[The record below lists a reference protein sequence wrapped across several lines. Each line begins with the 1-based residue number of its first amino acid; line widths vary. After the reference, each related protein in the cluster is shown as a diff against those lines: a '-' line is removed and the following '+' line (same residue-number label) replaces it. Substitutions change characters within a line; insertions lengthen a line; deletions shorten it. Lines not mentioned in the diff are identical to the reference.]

1 MWAWISLGE
10 MGKRD
15 DTPGRPTKEFDSA
28 KLAALTKERRD
39 EAEVQQNAAPE
50 PSAEN
55 ISLARTATLD
65 DPMTTGLLAEVAR
78 RSQTSEFDD
87 DVIKDVLDKID
98 SGDTSHPHTRRRNT
112 K

>member
-1 MWAWISLGE
+1 

-15 DTPGRPTKEFDSA
+15 DTVSRPTKEFDSA
-28 KLAALTKERRD
+28 KLAALTKEQLDD
-39 EAEVQQNAAPE
+39 EEVQQNAAP
-50 PSAEN
+50 PLDAEN
-55 ISLARTATLD
+55 ISLGRTTTLA

-87 DVIKDVLDKID
+87 DVIKEVLEKID
-98 SGDTSHPHTRRRNT
+98 DGETNHPHTRRRNT